1 MLDSLVI
8 IVLDVVA
15 IVDAPVTLQGRSRR
29 PTVGNKNVDCLARQ
43 KRRNMSERMNKAFTE
58 PKRVEKCTLDVD
70 EEGLVVKMMTHEVS
84 QVLNRSESSGSSMGA
99 QIMMQY
105 L

>member
-15 IVDAPVTLQGRSRR
+15 IVDAPVTLQ
-29 PTVGNKNVDCLARQ
+29 ARQ